1 MIATKEALKIILT
14 NVRPLKA
21 VRNPLD
27 EVLGCC
33 LAEDIRADRNLPPTD
48 RSAMDGYAVRAKDLA
63 ESPRELRLVGEV
75 AAGSAKCPKVT
86 AGTCV
91 RILTGASVPGGANAV
106 VKLEETTERDG
117 FVKFNAITKVGA
129 NIRIQGE
136 EVTKGRVVLCK
147 GTVLSPARIGL
158 CASVGKVAIKVYE
171 RPGVTVLCTGREL
184 RDPGVKVG
192 PHQLRNSNGP
202 ALLAGLQNAG
212 ISRIG
217 HQIVLDDPRM
227 IAKKLKAAA
236 SKYNVIILTGGVSV
250 GKYDFVPEAVK
261 QIGAT
266 VRFHGVAMKPGK
278 PQLYATL
285 TRNRHIFALPGNP
298 LSALTGFGE
307 LVLPAIRRLSGF
319 DAESCHVTLKLPL
332 SRSVR
337 SKANRTAF
345 VLGKLI
351 WGRKGLQVDPIKS
364 CGSADLV
371 SGAQADGVVLVP
383 KNIRKIAA
391 GELVEFTPWRP
402 IP

>member
-1 MIATKEALKIILT
+1 LIATKEALSIVLA
-14 NVRPLKA
+14 NVRPLKT

-27 EVLGCC
+27 GVLGCC
-33 LAEDIRADRNLPPTD
+33 LAEDIRADRDLPPTD

-63 ESPRELRLVGEV
+63 EGPRELRLVGEM

-91 RILTGASVPGGANAV
+91 RILTGAGIPGGADAV
-106 VKLEETTERDG
+106 VRLEDTTERDG
-117 FVKFNAITKVGA
+117 FVKFLAITKVGA

-136 EVTKGRVVLCK
+136 EVTKGQVVLCK
-147 GTVLSPARIGL
+147 GTVLNAARMGL
-158 CASVGKVAIKVYE
+158 CASVGKVAVKVYG
-171 RPGVTVLCTGREL
+171 RPGVTLLCTGREL
-184 RDPGVKVG
+184 REAGVKVG

-202 ALLAGLQNAG
+202 ALLAALESAG

-217 HQIVLDDPRM
+217 HQIAPDDPKV

-236 SKYNVIILTGGVSV
+236 AKYTVILVTGGVSV
-250 GKYDFVPEAVK
+250 GRYDFVPEAVR

-266 VRFHGVAMKPGK
+266 IRFHGVAMKPGK
-278 PQLYATL
+278 PLLYATL
-285 TRNRHIFALPGNP
+285 SGNRHIFGLPGNP
-298 LSALTGFGE
+298 LSALTGFWE
-307 LVLPAIRRLSGF
+307 LVLPAIRRLSGV

-332 SRSVR
+332 GRSVS

-345 VLGKLI
+345 VLSKLI
-351 WGRKGLQVDPIKS
+351 WGRKGLRVSPIRL

-371 SGAQADGVVLVP
+371 AGAQADGVVLVP
-383 KNIRKIAA
+383 KGVRRIAA